1 MPIGARAELRAGLG
15 SFRAAGGLARA
26 AGGAAGEDRRGCGT
40 GRLVSTQAA
49 PLRRALVS
57 VSDKSKLDVLAEIL
71 IAHKLEVLSTG
82 GTYKALA
89 ELGVAVVKV
98 SEFTGAPEILGGR
111 VKTLHPKIHGG
122 ILALPTADHERE
134 LELHGIPPI
143 DLVVVNLYPF
153 RETIRRPDASFAD
166 AIENID
172 IGGPT
177 MVRAAAKNYGRVAIV
192 VDPNDYAEL
201 GTVLAESGGRLPER
215 FRRACAR
222 KAFAHT
228 AAYDAAIAT
237 YLAGHDDEGQAQP
250 AGAIAPGLFVS
261 GESVAE
267 LRYGENP
274 HQQARFFK
282 TSYAADEA
290 TGLDQAIIHQGKE
303 LSYNNLLDAD
313 AALGL
318 IRDLH
323 AGLPAGAKAAA
334 VFKHLSPCG
343 AAIGGVEDSIAD
355 VFLRAR
361 EADAESAFGGIVSVT
376 DVVDAALAERLNE
389 TFLEVVVAP
398 GYTAEALEILGK
410 KQRVRALEIPA
421 MFEQPAGP
429 APLRIRSV
437 AGGVLVQREDT
448 IGVAAAAGEVPTTRK
463 PSEAELRSLD
473 LGQRV
478 CKHVRSNAIV
488 LVRDGVTVGIGGG
501 QTSRVEAVRQ
511 ALSRAGELAKGAMLA
526 SDAFFPFRD
535 SIDACAAAGVAA
547 VIQPG
552 GSMRDKEVVAAC
564 DEHGLAMV
572 FTGERHFRH

>member
-1 MPIGARAELRAGLG
+1 M
-15 SFRAAGGLARA
+15 
-26 AGGAAGEDRRGCGT
+26 
-40 GRLVSTQAA
+40 STKAA

-82 GTYKALA
+82 GTYRALA
-89 ELGVAVVKV
+89 DLGVAVVKV
-98 SEFTGAPEILGGR
+98 SEFTGAPEILDGR

-122 ILALPTADHERE
+122 ILALPTEEHERE
-134 LELHGIPPI
+134 LELHGIAPI

-192 VDPNDYAEL
+192 VDPNDYERL
-201 GTVLAESGGRLPER
+201 GQVLAESGGKLPES

-228 AAYDAAIAT
+228 AAYDAAIAS
-237 YLAGHDDEGQAQP
+237 YLAGHDDEGRALEV
-250 AGAIAPGLFVS
+250 GAITPGLFVT
-261 GESVAE
+261 GEPVAE

-274 HQQARFFK
+274 HQAARFFR
-282 TSYAADEA
+282 TNYAADEA
-290 TGLDQAIIHQGKE
+290 TGLDQAVIHQGKE

-318 IRDLH
+318 IRDLQ
-323 AGLPAGAKAAA
+323 AGLPAGARAAA

-343 AAIGGVEDSIAD
+343 AAIGGPEQSIAD
-355 VFLRAR
+355 VYVRAR
-361 EADAESAFGGIVSVT
+361 DADAESAFGGIVAVT
-376 DVVDAALAERLNE
+376 HEVDLALAERLNE

-398 GYTAEALEILGK
+398 SYSAEALALLGK
-410 KQRVRALEIPA
+410 KSRVRLLEIPQ
-421 MFEQPAGP
+421 MFAPVSGP

-448 IGVAAAAGEVPTTRK
+448 IGVSASAAKLASKRAPTA
-463 PSEAELRSLD
+463 AELTGLE
-473 LGQRV
+473 LAQRV
-478 CKHVRSNAIV
+478 GKHVRSNAIV

-511 ALSRAGELAKGAMLA
+511 ALGRAGEAAKGAVLA

-535 SIDACAAAGVAA
+535 SIDTAAAAGVAA
-547 VIQPG
+547 IIQPG
-552 GSMRDKEVVAAC
+552 GSMRDSEVIEAC
-564 DEHGLAMV
+564 DAHGIALV
-572 FTGERHFRH
+572 LTNERHFRH

>member
-1 MPIGARAELRAGLG
+1 VWYRGA
-15 SFRAAGGLARA
+15 
-26 AGGAAGEDRRGCGT
+26 
-40 GRLVSTQAA
+40 VSTPAA
-49 PLRRALVS
+49 PIRRALVS

-71 IAHKLEVLSTG
+71 IAHKVEVLSTG
-82 GTYKALA
+82 GTYRALS

-98 SEFTGAPEILGGR
+98 SEFTGAPEILDGR

-122 ILALPTADHERE
+122 ILALPTEAHQRE
-134 LELHGIPPI
+134 LELHDIAPI
-143 DLVVVNLYPF
+143 DLVIVNLYPF
-153 RETIRRPDASFAD
+153 RETIAKPGCSFAD

-177 MVRAAAKNYGRVAIV
+177 MVRAAAKNWNRVAVI
-192 VDPNDYAEL
+192 VDPEDYSSLSEVL
-201 GTVLAESGGRLPER
+201 GETEGTLPES
-215 FRRACAR
+215 FRRNMAR

-228 AAYDAAIAT
+228 AAYDAAIAS
-237 YLAGHDDEGQAQP
+237 YLARHDD
-250 AGAIAPGLFVS
+250 AGEALDAGTIPEGLFVS

-274 HQQARFFK
+274 HQQARFFA
-282 TSYAADEA
+282 TSYASDEA
-290 TGLDQAIIHQGKE
+290 TGLDQAIVHQGKA

-318 IRDLH
+318 IRDLK
-323 AGLPAGAKAAA
+323 AGLPEGGKAAA

-343 AAIGGVEDSIAD
+343 AAIGSASDELATVY
-355 VFLRAR
+355 VKAR

-376 DVVDAALAERLNE
+376 EFVDAAMAARIKE
-389 TFLEVVVAP
+389 TFLEVIVAP
-398 GYTAEALEILGK
+398 GYTPEAREILAK
-410 KQRVRALEIPA
+410 KKRLRLLEIPA
-421 MFEQPAGP
+421 MFEGRDL
-429 APLRIRSV
+429 APLRLRSV
-437 AGGVLVQREDT
+437 AGGLLVQREDL
-448 IGVAAAAGEVPTTRK
+448 IGVAAAAGEVPTQRK
-463 PSEAELRSLD
+463 PSADELASLD

-488 LVRDGVTVGIGGG
+488 LVKDGVTVGVGGG

-511 ALSRAGELAKGAMLA
+511 AISRAGELAKGAVLA

-535 SIDACAAAGVAA
+535 SIDSAAAAGVVA

-552 GSMRDKEVVAAC
+552 GSIKDKDVVAAC
-564 DEHGLAMV
+564 DERGLAMV